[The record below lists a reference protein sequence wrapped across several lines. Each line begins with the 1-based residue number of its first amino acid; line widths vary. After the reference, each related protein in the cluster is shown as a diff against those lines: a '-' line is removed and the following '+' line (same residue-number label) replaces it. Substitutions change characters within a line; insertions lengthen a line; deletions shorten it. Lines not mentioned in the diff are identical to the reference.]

1 MKKIATLLSIPVALV
16 VAWGGTSWFVG
27 QQTETTVRQFIDQQ
41 NQQAAGRGVVQLPAH
56 AGAGRAQGQRPDART
71 GRA

>member
-41 NQQAAGRGVVQLPAH
+41 NQQAAGRGVVQELVSYE
-56 AGAGRAQGQRPDART
+56 
-71 GRA
+71 